1 MKWLLFLL
9 LITPASAQYFS
20 APPVQLPTATVPPAA
35 SVMANWNQEVLDGNT
50 SYTAFQVLINGV
62 TVTTVPSGAI
72 LPFNS
77 STCPSGWI
85 ASDGTA
91 GTIDLRGYF
100 PRILSGSG
108 RALGNVQTEAIQNHA
123 HTMPSTTVAK
133 GQTTVNN
140 ANYTGGSNPLG
151 VGMGSSSG
159 TGGVLTGNFGA
170 ETRPKNIALLFCQKS

>member
-9 LITPASAQYFS
+9 FITPAHAQYFS

-35 SVMANWNQEVLDGNT
+35 SVMANWNREVSDGNT
-50 SYTAFQVLINGV
+50 AYNNFQALITGV
-62 TVTTVPSGAI
+62 VTTTVTSGAI

-77 STCPSGWI
+77 TVCPSGWV
-85 ASDGTA
+85 ASNGTA

-100 PRILSGSG
+100 PRVLSGSG
-108 RALGNVQTEAIQNHA
+108 RTLGNVQTDAIQNHI
-123 HTMPSTTVAK
+123 HTMPSTSVAK
-133 GQTTVNN
+133 GQTTVSNGD
-140 ANYTGGSNPLG
+140 YTNSTPLG

-159 TGGVLTGNFGA
+159 TGGVVSGTSGS